1 MLIQF
6 TRIGSFTATDAALR
20 LYDVV
25 ITQEHLLGDNPAYT
39 PQRFLQTAEGEPVTR
54 RRKGQYVLART
65 GELLRSSDPFC
76 P

>member
-1 MLIQF
+1 MLVQF
-6 TRIGSFTATDAALR
+6 TRKGSFTATDSALR

-25 ITQEHLLGDNPAYT
+25 ITQECVHGENPANT
-39 PQRFLQTAEGEPVTR
+39 PQQFLHTAEGEPVTR

-65 GELLRSSDPFC
+65 GKLLRSSDPCC